1 MWTAC
6 GHTPAMKARDML
18 PYYGTAIPST
28 CGLGSMISAGGAVR
42 AAPTRLQTF
51 ITAGGDRRYAEPL
64 KEQRPCPPPTEKGP
78 YSAGMP
84 VHVALIL
91 QTRATARRA
100 RNGLITPAPPIS
112 CCRARKCSGSRYHSK
127 EAYLW
132 PSSPGCVH
140 KLSTAPGL
148 LRAVT
153 QAHRSGA
160 KPGDRV
166 VVTGTIG
173 DAALGLLL
181 RRDAA
186 IARRWELD
194 PRQQDHLRTRYLIP
208 EPRTAVAEILRKYA
222 TAAMDVSEPAHSTK
236 RLWWSGR
243 DPSTCRP
250 RSCSPGH
257 RRPPGERAAS
267 AGNLGRRRLRCHL

>member
-1 MWTAC
+1 M
-6 GHTPAMKARDML
+6 
-18 PYYGTAIPST
+18 
-28 CGLGSMISAGGAVR
+28 
-42 AAPTRLQTF
+42 AAQTF